1 MPTFS
6 LTPKQ
11 HEANALLASPATHVM
26 LFGGSR
32 SGKTFLAIRAIILRA
47 LKAPRSRHAVL
58 RFRFNAVKASIIHDT
73 LPKVMELCFPEIK
86 WTLNKSDWFAEL
98 PNGSSIWFGGLD
110 DKERTEKILGQEYAT
125 IMLNECSQIPWDSR
139 NVAVTRLA
147 QRCRAFVDG
156 QEVGNLAL
164 KMYYDENPP
173 DKNHWT
179 YRLFV
184 QSQDPD
190 SRQPLANPGDYLA
203 MRINPLDNQ
212 INLPPSYLDSLK
224 GLSGRMQRR
233 FLEGEFRDANP
244 NALFDQE
251 NLDKWRHLH
260 GTLPDMQRVVVAV
273 DPSGSGDTDNQD
285 NDAIGIIVAG
295 LGTDGNGYVLEDLTV
310 KAGPSTWGR
319 IATTAYDRHQADLI
333 VAETN
338 YGGAMVAQVIQTSRP
353 RTPYKEVSAS
363 RGKVV
368 RAEPISSLVDEGK
381 VRMVG
386 NFPELEEELSGF
398 TTGGYV
404 GDRSPNRADAFVWAF
419 SELFPGLVR
428 AAKKSESAPR
438 RYPLPNRDWM
448 AA

>member
-1 MPTFS
+1 MPSFS
-6 LTPKQ
+6 LTPRQ
-11 HEANALLASPATHVM
+11 HEANALLAGPATHCM

-32 SGKTFLAIRAIILRA
+32 SGKTFLIVRAIILRA

-58 RFRFNAVKASIIHDT
+58 RFRFNAVKASVIFDT
-73 LPKVMELCFPEIK
+73 LPKVFELCFPEIK
-86 WTLNKSDWFAEL
+86 YELNKTDWICEL
-98 PNGSSIWFGGLD
+98 PNGSTIVFGGLD

-125 IMLNECSQIPWDSR
+125 VFLNECSQIPWESR
-139 NVAVTRLA
+139 GIAVTRLA
-147 QRCRAFVDG
+147 QQCPAFIDG
-156 QEVGNLAL
+156 AEQGALRL
-164 KMYYDENPP
+164 KMYLDCNPP
-173 DKNHWT
+173 DKGHWT

-184 QSQDPD
+184 QGIDPETKK
-190 SRQPLANPGDYLA
+190 PVANTNEYA
-203 MRINPLDNQ
+203 CMRVNPLDNQ
-212 INLPPSYLDSLK
+212 INLPPNYLDSLR

-244 NALFDQE
+244 YALFSAE
-251 NLDKWRHLH
+251 SLDKWRHLH
-260 GTLPDMQRVVVAV
+260 GTLPDMQRIVVAV

-285 NDAIGIIVAG
+285 NDAIGIVVAG

-319 IATTAYDRHQADLI
+319 IATTAYDRHRADLI

-368 RAEPISSLVDEGK
+368 RAEPISSLVDDGK
-381 VRMVG
+381 VRLVG
-386 NFPELEEELSGF
+386 NFPELEEELAGF
-398 TTGGYV
+398 TTGGYI
-404 GDRSPNRADAFVWAF
+404 GENSPNRADAFVWAF

-428 AAKKSESAPR
+428 AAKKTEARSKNYDRPSGG
-438 RYPLPNRDWM
+438 WM
-448 AA
+448 AV